1 MLAAGALA
9 AGAAFAAAPTVGGT
23 NTPFLKLGRIEIRPH
38 LVYALEYQEGVLSR
52 PGDADST
59 FVESVAPGVAVQFG
73 ANWNI
78 DYTADAKFYSGRDFE
93 DTVNHAF
100 TITGLQ
106 PIGKMAVSGTQSV
119 SSSAN
124 PSFETGRQTR
134 IIAVLS
140 SLSAGMPVGNKLSL
154 VGSISQSLQFVE
166 TAPDSGTWSGNAGA
180 SFDSGRGWV
189 VNTGV
194 TSGYSAV
201 YKSPDTFFVGPQV
214 SLLWQATGKLAF
226 SLTGSLEDRET
237 LGGTRQRQFTP
248 SYNATATFTPFS
260 QTSIALTGVRANSP
274 SLLGGQELESSQFG
288 VTLQQRLLGRLRTNL
303 GFSYGLSNYTTTVT
317 AGPRDRRDD
326 LYTYTTG
333 FTLPVARRGG
343 VSVRY
348 QRSIN
353 NSNAPGFD
361 TDSTTVGFDVSYRY

>member
-1 MLAAGALA
+1 MLASGITALPGAVPTG
-9 AGAAFAAAPTVGGT
+9 GA
-23 NTPFLKLGRIEIRPH
+23 NTPFLKIGRIEVRPH
-38 LVYALEYQEGVLSR
+38 VVYALEYQEGVLSR

-59 FVESVAPGVAVQFG
+59 FVESLSPGVAVQLG
-73 ANWNI
+73 TNWNV
-78 DYTADAKFYSGRDFE
+78 DYTADVKFYSGKDFE

-100 TITGLQ
+100 SISGVQ

-124 PSFETGRQTR
+124 ASFETGRQTR
-134 IIAVLS
+134 IIAVMS

-154 VGSISQSLQFVE
+154 VGSLSQSLQFVE
-166 TAPDSGTWSGNAGA
+166 ASPDSGTWSGNAGA
-180 SFDSGRGWV
+180 SYNSGRGWV

-194 TSGYSAV
+194 SSGYSAV

-214 SLLWQATGKLAF
+214 SLTWQATGKLAL
-226 SLTGSLEDRET
+226 SLTGSLQDRET
-237 LGGTRQRQFTP
+237 LGGTNERQLTP
-248 SYNATATFTPFS
+248 TYNATATFTPFT
-260 QTSIALTGVRANSP
+260 QTSIAVTGVKTNSP

-303 GFSYGLSNYTTTVT
+303 GFSYGLSNYITTVT
-317 AGPRDRRDD
+317 DGPRDRRDD

-343 VSVRY
+343 ISVRY
-348 QRSIN
+348 QRAVNS
-353 NSNAPGFD
+353 SNAPGFD
-361 TDSTTVGFDVSYRY
+361 SDSTTVGFDVSYRY